1 MGKISLKEMNDHKAE
16 KIESNDLKTSND
28 MRELELMAKYE
39 QLSDFVLTKLHGN
52 LECTIPKQP
61 FMEKVYNE
69 VHDDDYQK
77 DDDLHIQLK
86 IVPGSKLYRS
96 ELGPETEIAK
106 IDPPNHVEHWGI
118 DYGRIPFTVDMMPH
132 ASEYEFDMAI
142 EFKYKLEG
150 LEDGSRDR
158 WVKRNA
164 DKFTSIEDAGDY
176 YDSNWHL
183 LTDVDYY
190 KANLI
195 RTSRGDKIQRDQRN
209 VVYGNKKEYKDVF
222 YTKPRAV
229 LTVNGKE
236 VDILPE
242 QLREKTIGLAKNQD
256 GAVKYKPLTNKQVDS
271 LTNLIFGQAQRTIEL
286 KKMELIKLTEKVN
299 KENKGVWAYVNFE
312 DKENTCTLD
321 LQSNMIEN
329 ESTIGSLDMRSLEA
343 AKREVEDFVKW
354 HEVAV
359 REEESGLKFRD
370 SSKTSKH
377 QAVERDVE
385 ER

>member
-1 MGKISLKEMNDHKAE
+1 MGKISLKEMNNHKAE

-52 LECTIPKQP
+52 FECTIPKQT

-69 VHDDDYQK
+69 VHGDDYQK
-77 DDDLHIQLK
+77 DGDLHVQLK

-106 IDPPNHVEHWGI
+106 IDPPNHAEHWGI
-118 DYGRIPFTVDMMPH
+118 DYGRIPFAVDMMPH

-142 EFKYKLEG
+142 EFSDKLEY
-150 LEDGSRDR
+150 LEKGSRDR
-158 WVKRNA
+158 WIQKNA
-164 DKFTSIEDAGDY
+164 DKFANVEDAGDY
-176 YDSNWHL
+176 YDKNWYL

-190 KANLI
+190 KENLI
-195 RTSRGDKIQRDQRN
+195 RTSRGDKIQKDQRN

-242 QLREKTIGLAKNQD
+242 QLREKTIELAKEQD
-256 GAVKYKPLTNKQVDS
+256 GAVKCQPLTDKQADS
-271 LTNLIFGQAQRTIEL
+271 LMNLISKQAQHIIEL
-286 KKMELIKLTEKVN
+286 KKKELIELTKKVN
-299 KENKGVWAYVNFE
+299 KENRGVWAYVNFN
-312 DKENTCTLD
+312 DKNNICTLD
-321 LQSNMIEN
+321 LQSDMIEN
-329 ESTIGSLDMRSLEA
+329 ESTIGSLDRRSLEA
-343 AKREVEDFVKW
+343 AKREVENFVKW

-359 REEESGLKFRD
+359 REESDRAHPTT
-370 SSKTSKH
+370 SRTSKH
-377 QAVERDVE
+377 QVIERNAE